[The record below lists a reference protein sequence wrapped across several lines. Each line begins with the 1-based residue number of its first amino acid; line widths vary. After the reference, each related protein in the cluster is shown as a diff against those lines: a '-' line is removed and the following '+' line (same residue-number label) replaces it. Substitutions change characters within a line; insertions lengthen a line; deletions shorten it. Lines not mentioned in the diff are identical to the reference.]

1 VWITV
6 GHLLPSN
13 CIRQH
18 LLLNMAQQLLA
29 HLASL
34 YPLLLL
40 VMAVLLLLLSSLFEQ
55 LMSKL
60 EHTQT
65 SSNFWT
71 CS

>member
-1 VWITV
+1 MWITV

-18 LLLNMAQQLLA
+18 LLLHMAQQLLA

-40 VMAVLLLLLSSLFEQ
+40 VMAGLLLLLSSLFEQ

-60 EHTQT
+60 ERTQT